1 MRRKQIWQIGILVL
15 AMTVGAL
22 AQSWENNNPVHL
34 RGTISDVSAA
44 NVAPPGPWVIPGT
57 WSLNLKGD
65 SGKAEFSA
73 SLSMEESDYWVLAN
87 SKDPN
92 DPQVRNPHTH
102 HVELVN
108 GVVTPLS
115 NGFRVT
121 GPATVTANGGPAPF
135 GPNSTVQIDIT
146 GGALVPYSNIKV
158 TFGGDAVA
166 HLGMQ
171 PLDGVVRS
179 VGR

>member
-1 MRRKQIWQIGILVL
+1 MRGKQIWQIGILVL
-15 AMTVGAL
+15 AMTLGAL
-22 AQSWENNNPVHL
+22 AQSSENNNPVHL

-44 NVAPPGPWVIPGT
+44 NVTPAGPWVIHGT
-57 WSLNLKGD
+57 WSLDLQGN
-65 SGKAEFSA
+65 SGTAGFSA

-92 DPQVRNPHTH
+92 NPQLRNPHTH
-102 HVELVN
+102 HVSLVN
-108 GVVTPLS
+108 GVVTAIP

-121 GPATVTANGGPAPF
+121 GPAIVTANGSPAPF

-146 GGALVPYSNIKV
+146 GGTLVTYSNIKV

-171 PLDGVVRS
+171 PLDGVVLS
-179 VGR
+179 IGQ